1 MMIKSTLAALLAASL
16 LAPTAAQAVETS
28 LQIELSAQSDFER
41 RVMQYDCSAGE
52 PFSVTYI
59 NAAPN
64 FLAVVPI
71 ESEPEP
77 LVFAAVVAA
86 SGARY
91 AAGQWAWW
99 TKGAEASLYDVT
111 LGEDAAPVL
120 TCSEMTNTP

>member
-1 MMIKSTLAALLAASL
+1 MIKSTLTALLTAGL
-16 LAPTAAQAVETS
+16 LAPAAAQAIETTVQ
-28 LQIELSAQSDFER
+28 LELGTQSDFER
-41 RVMQYDCSAGE
+41 RLTPYDCSAGE

-64 FLAVVPI
+64 FLAVVPV
-71 ESEPEP
+71 EGEPEP

-91 AAGQWAWW
+91 AAGQWVWW

-120 TCSEMTNTP
+120 TCSESINTP